1 MFPVLE
7 SKKKLKANFMWFQ
20 KCSWFLE
27 KSQSGAAVA
36 AAVEVSLLN
45 AAVSEVRKSL
55 HCKLWGKQSC
65 EWQQLIPTLSKPSC
79 LTVASHYGAIWGCL
93 LMTLAWLEVA
103 AMLLMLFTGTQRTV
117 AGHKERQ
124 KGRGQGAWWTSILMS
139 SSACVLLPWAPA
151 EVQTV
156 QPDPSG
162 RSPLSSYQHI
172 RSSPNCHEMSQKMS
186 GDVLKMS
193 SDVPRSSSDVWGQS
207 LKVHSQDVTLL

>member
-1 MFPVLE
+1 M
-7 SKKKLKANFMWFQ
+7 
-20 KCSWFLE
+20 FLE
-27 KSQSGAAVA
+27 KSQSGTAAG

-45 AAVSEVRKSL
+45 VGVGEVSKSPR
-55 HCKLWGKQSC
+55 CKPWGKQSC
-65 EWQQLIPTLSKPSC
+65 VGWQLILTLSEPPR
-79 LTVASHYGAIWGCL
+79 LTVESHYGAIWGCL

-124 KGRGQGAWWTSILMS
+124 KGRGQGAWWTSILMP

-162 RSPLSSYQHI
+162 RAPLSSYRHI
-172 RSSPNCHEMSQKMS
+172 RSSPNCHKMSQKMS

-207 LKVHSQDVTLL
+207 LKVHGQDVTLL